1 MEPISVSEGW
11 TASKVP
17 VNSSVSLSTFVME
30 SFTVPVP
37 FTSTLIFSF
46 ASSSSSPP
54 KATRPWAYSTPVFA
68 ALALGSKKSPVL

>member
-1 MEPISVSEGW
+1 MSVSEGW
-11 TASKVP
+11 IASKVP
-17 VNSSVSLSTFVME
+17 ANSSVSESTFSIDNV
-30 SFTVPVP
+30 TTPVP

-54 KATRPWAYSTPVFA
+54 KATKPWAYSTPVFL